1 MTDVQIPIASDEL
14 PTLTRT
20 QKRQLTI
27 ARAEEKARQEQKA
40 FEAETK
46 AAGGGRQAKRDAKAN
61 AVWNVDNPSSRKRT
75 SSTVEVSE
83 KAKKPRKSAA
93 TDVHEPVESV
103 PQSKVKVLSTKRK
116 YAAPIIDDSES
127 EVEPV
132 RAPVLPN
139 SKAAGKAKQTG
150 VGAKATAP
158 GKAANPT
165 AAKAKS
171 AAAKTKLP
179 PAKIVADSESEVDA
193 SSSDDE
199 KDSDSE
205 MVDFEDANEEEF
217 LAEVPRIVAKKTVVT
232 PTLDSGSEDDSKM
245 TDAKS
250 AKQLFDSDQESI
262 EIDKPRHR
270 RLISASESDNDFPG
284 APPRLS
290 LPIDTD
296 DHMLHEA
303 IADALVTIPRGH
315 QSRRSSTSSWSSGR
329 DLRVPDSD
337 AEDNDE
343 APVKKPRKI
352 SAARQKQADLEKP
365 EIRAAPLPVKREE
378 HGRSIGEDPV
388 RSEASYHPST
398 RITYP
403 APGKKDI
410 LLNSQS
416 EELQT
421 VLRTTI
427 SNVKRAL
434 VFEAAYPPI
443 LARAGYARKYLI
455 VAAEQ
460 HPEATHILDRL
471 RNDLN
476 FAAILAD
483 IILDRINILRGD
495 FKRVAVALTPGL
507 FHFAGLSEAKT
518 KELIEKLLKDH
529 RYIFPSDPKTDR
541 LMTEKPFLHPVF
553 PAVMKQAVF
562 NRSFKANNMDLF
574 ASTSKKHPKQMELPD
589 AMVALTATAVYASLV
604 EYRATGERQSIPF
617 TEGAYEDTYENH
629 MKTLADT
636 RDYAP
641 IALHKVLHG
650 LFTQV
655 TDGKSTQP
663 EAGSSATLINLVE
676 VDESD

>member
-1 MTDVQIPIASDEL
+1 MADPKKKQT
-14 PTLTRT
+14 
-20 QKRQLTI
+20 
-27 ARAEEKARQEQKA
+27 RAEA

-61 AVWNVDNPSSRKRT
+61 AVWNIDNPSSRKRT

-83 KAKKPRKSAA
+83 KTKKPRKSAA

-103 PQSKVKVLSTKRK
+103 PQSKVKASSMKRK

-132 RAPVLPN
+132 RAPVLPRLDFTNLPPPSAN

-150 VGAKATAP
+150 AGAKATAP

-165 AAKAKS
+165 AAKAKD

-179 PAKIVADSESEVDA
+179 PPRSSPTRSPRLMPPPPMTKRTVTPKWWTLRTPTRRSSLPRFRASSPRDCGDSHPRFGFRRRFQGMQIIRPRPILILTAKIS
-193 SSSDDE
+193 
-199 KDSDSE
+199 
-205 MVDFEDANEEEF
+205 
-217 LAEVPRIVAKKTVVT
+217 
-232 PTLDSGSEDDSKM
+232 
-245 TDAKS
+245 DAKS

-284 APPRLS
+284 APPRL
-290 LPIDTD
+290 PIDAD
-296 DHMLHEA
+296 DRMLHEA

-378 HGRSIGEDPV
+378 HGRFIGEEPV

-398 RITYP
+398 RIAYP

-460 HPEATHILDRL
+460 HPEATHVLDRL

-589 AMVALTATAVYASLV
+589 AMVALTATAVT
-604 EYRATGERQSIPF
+604 RATGERQNIPF

-641 IALHKVLHG
+641 VALHKVLHG

>member
-1 MTDVQIPIASDEL
+1 MADVQMPIESDEL

-61 AVWNVDNPSSRKRT
+61 AVWNIDNPSSRKRT

-83 KAKKPRKSAA
+83 KTKKPRKSAA
-93 TDVHEPVESV
+93 TV
-103 PQSKVKVLSTKRK
+103 QVKASSMKRK

-132 RAPVLPN
+132 RAPVLPRLDFTNLPPPSAN

-150 VGAKATAP
+150 AGAKATAP

-165 AAKAKS
+165 AAKAKD

-179 PAKIVADSESEVDA
+179 PAKIIADSESEVDA

-232 PTLDSGSEDDSKM
+232 PTLDSGSEDDSKIS
-245 TDAKS
+245 DAKS

-284 APPRLS
+284 APPRL
-290 LPIDTD
+290 PIDAD
-296 DHMLHEA
+296 DRMLHEA

-378 HGRSIGEDPV
+378 HGRFIGEEPV

-398 RITYP
+398 RIAYP

-460 HPEATHILDRL
+460 HPEATHVLDRL

-604 EYRATGERQSIPF
+604 EYRATGERQNIPSPK
-617 TEGAYEDTYENH
+617 AR
-629 MKTLADT
+629 MKTRMRIT
-636 RDYAP
+636 
-641 IALHKVLHG
+641 
-650 LFTQV
+650 
-655 TDGKSTQP
+655 
-663 EAGSSATLINLVE
+663 
-676 VDESD
+676 

>member
-1 MTDVQIPIASDEL
+1 MADVQMPIESDEL
-14 PTLTRT
+14 PALTRT

-83 KAKKPRKSAA
+83 KTKKPRKSAA
-93 TDVHEPVESV
+93 TVDADVHEPVESV
-103 PQSKVKVLSTKRK
+103 PQSKVKVSSTKRK

-132 RAPVLPN
+132 RAPVLPRLDFTNLPPLSAN

-150 VGAKATAP
+150 AGAKATAP

-165 AAKAKS
+165 AAKAKG

-179 PAKIVADSESEVDA
+179 PAKIIAYSESEVDS

-205 MVDFEDANEEEF
+205 MVDFEDANKEEF
-217 LAEVPRIVAKKTVVT
+217 LAEVPRIVAKNTVVT

-245 TDAKS
+245 SDAKS

-284 APPRLS
+284 APPRF
-290 LPIDTD
+290 PIDAD

-337 AEDNDE
+337 AEDDDE

-365 EIRAAPLPVKREE
+365 EIRAAPLPVKHEE
-378 HGRSIGEDPV
+378 HGRSIGEEPV

-398 RITYP
+398 RIAYP

-443 LARAGYARKYLI
+443 LARAGYARKYL
-455 VAAEQ
+455 
-460 HPEATHILDRL
+460 
-471 RNDLN
+471 
-476 FAAILAD
+476 

-529 RYIFPSDPKTDR
+529 RYIFPSDPKTDC

-604 EYRATGERQSIPF
+604 EYRATGEHQNIPF

-641 IALHKVLHG
+641 VALHKVLHG